1 MWLTE
6 TVWND
11 GRVTWWNEHSEVVC
25 EWRADEND
33 PEWTVVVARKIVVNM
48 GYMILPPDDT
58 TIYGR
63 LDTINTTR
71 LNKED
76 A

>member
-6 TVWND
+6 TAWGD
-11 GRVTWWNEHSEVVC
+11 GRVTWWNKHSEVVY
-25 EWRADEND
+25 EWRVIEDD
-33 PEWTVVVARKIVVNM
+33 PEWTLDVARGYIVAL
-48 GYMILPPDDT
+48 GYTILPPDDT

-63 LDTINTTR
+63 LAAVNTAR
-71 LNKED
+71 LNKEE